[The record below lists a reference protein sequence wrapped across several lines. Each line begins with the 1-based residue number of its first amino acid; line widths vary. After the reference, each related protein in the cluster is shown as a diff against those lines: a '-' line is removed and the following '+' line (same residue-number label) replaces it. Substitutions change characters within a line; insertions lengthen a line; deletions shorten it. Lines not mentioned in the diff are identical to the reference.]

1 MKKRNKENKMI
12 SLIKKNKKEK
22 IFAICMFMYGL
33 VMLFIIPTWQTP
45 DEYTHLQ
52 IIGKS
57 IKNEEFAEL
66 IEDSM
71 KLDYKRMIYNSSE
84 KADISQQLKAMVKK
98 PDYSTK
104 DVKPKGIQLNIIKHF
119 PSTVGILL
127 GILLKLPTYWVL
139 QLGEIFALLFYVFV
153 CYNSMKLMP
162 LKKELFAMVML
173 IPMALQQA
181 GSIGY
186 DAVLLPLCFF
196 FVADVFYLKLEKE
209 EIVLSDFLLLGLIEI
224 IVFYIKMPYCLL
236 ILLILILPLEK
247 IHVRIFKFKIDKER
261 IKKCRIPMITFLL
274 VFVICGIYTL
284 KDNFWIQLVLGVLEE
299 WKRTLYLV
307 YQTVK
312 VWHEFLIV
320 SSIGNFG
327 WLDTP
332 INYGIAILVYIMFL
346 LIAFVNGDEKE
357 NSLLSIWDRIV
368 IWGTGILLT
377 FFTTIALINHTIMVT
392 LYGSEFVSGTYDLR
406 EALYQIPYIGGVQ
419 GRYYIPF
426 LILFFLPIPQ
436 IRRINKKVSTMAV
449 ITFEVCFLVYIL
461 YVLFVRYWGC

>member
-1 MKKRNKENKMI
+1 MKKRNKGNKMI
-12 SLIKKNKKEK
+12 NFIKKNRKEK

-33 VMLFIIPTWQTP
+33 VMLFMIPTWQTP

-52 IIGKS
+52 MIGKS

-71 KLDYKRMIYNSSE
+71 KLDYKRIIYNSSE
-84 KADISQQLKAMVKK
+84 KADVSQQLKAMVKK
-98 PDYSTK
+98 PDYSIK
-104 DVKPKGIQLNIIKHF
+104 DVMPKGIQLSIIKHF
-119 PSTVGILL
+119 PATIGILL
-127 GILLKLPTYWVL
+127 GILLKFPTYWVL
-139 QLGEIFALLFYVFV
+139 QLGEIFSLIFYAFI
-153 CYNSMKLMP
+153 CYNSMKFMP
-162 LKKELFAMVML
+162 IKKELFAMIML

-196 FVADVFYLKLEKE
+196 FIAYIFYLKFEKE
-209 EIVLSDFLLLGLIEI
+209 EIVFSDFLLLGLGGI
-224 IVFYIKMPYCLL
+224 IIFYIKMPYCLL
-236 ILLILILPLEK
+236 MLLILILPLEK
-247 IHVRIFKFKIDKER
+247 MHVQIFKFGIDKEWV
-261 IKKCRIPMITFLL
+261 KKWRLPMIILFF
-274 VFVICGIYTL
+274 VFVICGIYIF
-284 KDNFWIQLVLGVLEE
+284 KENFWIHLVLGVFAE

-307 YQTVK
+307 YQTVN

-320 SSIGNFG
+320 SSIGDFG

-332 INYGIAILVYIMFL
+332 INYGIAVLVYIAFL
-346 LIAFVNGDEKE
+346 LVAFVNGDEKK
-357 NSLLSIWDRIV
+357 NGLLSAWDRIV

-392 LYGSEFVSGTYDLR
+392 LYGSEFISGTYDLR

-419 GRYYIPF
+419 GRYYVPF

-436 IRRINKKVSTMAV
+436 IKTINKKVSIIAV
-449 ITFEVCFLVYIL
+449 IAFEVCFFIYVV
-461 YVLFVRYWGC
+461 YVLFVRYWI

>member
-1 MKKRNKENKMI
+1 MI
-12 SLIKKNKKEK
+12 NFIKKNRKEK

-33 VMLFIIPTWQTP
+33 VMLFMIPTWQTP

-52 IIGKS
+52 MIGKS

-71 KLDYKRMIYNSSE
+71 KLDYKRIIYNSSE
-84 KADISQQLKAMVKK
+84 KADVSQLLKAMVKK
-98 PDYSTK
+98 PDYSIK
-104 DVKPKGIQLNIIKHF
+104 DVMPKGIQLSIIKHF
-119 PSTVGILL
+119 PATIGILL
-127 GILLKLPTYWVL
+127 GILLKFPTYWVL
-139 QLGEIFALLFYVFV
+139 QLGEIFSLIFYVFI
-153 CYNSMKLMP
+153 CYNSMKFMP
-162 LKKELFAMVML
+162 IKKELFAMIML

-196 FVADVFYLKLEKE
+196 FIAYIFYLKFEKE
-209 EIVLSDFLLLGLIEI
+209 EIVFSDFLLLGLIGVI
-224 IVFYIKMPYCLL
+224 IFYIKMPYCLL
-236 ILLILILPLEK
+236 MLLILILPLEK
-247 IHVRIFKFKIDKER
+247 MHVQIFKFGIDKEWV
-261 IKKCRIPMITFLL
+261 KKWRLPMIILFF
-274 VFVICGIYTL
+274 VFVICGIYIF
-284 KDNFWIQLVLGVLEE
+284 KENFWIQLVLGVFAE

-320 SSIGNFG
+320 SSIGDFG

-332 INYGIAILVYIMFL
+332 INYGIAILVYIAFL
-346 LIAFVNGDEKE
+346 LVAFVNGDDKK
-357 NSLLSIWDRIV
+357 NSLLSAWDRIV

-419 GRYYIPF
+419 GRYYVPF

-436 IRRINKKVSTMAV
+436 IRTINKKVSITAV
-449 ITFEVCFLVYIL
+449 IVFEVCFFIYVV
-461 YVLFVRYWGC
+461 YVLFVRYWI